1 VALGSR
7 VVAEGRMI
15 QPTRR
20 AFLQKGSLAAA
31 AAPLAGAPALAAA
44 HSDSFADI
52 LRQPDMVQVFAGES
66 AGHAL
71 RLQAHTWTGDNG
83 VRVTI
88 GPSLTQMPVAIASPG
103 GPLARV
109 LLRWNTAAD
118 PALRV
123 LGDAWERS
131 YGDLGWRELVPERA
145 MPWYFLS
152 WDGRVLHGYGV
163 ATGAGALAFWLRDR
177 DGISLWLDVR
187 NGGEGVL
194 LGERTLE
201 AATIITRRG
210 SSNEQPVA
218 AAHAFCRSL
227 CTHPRLLREP
237 VFGSND
243 WYYAYGHNTEAGI
256 LRDAALMRELAPAS
270 GPKPFTIIDD
280 GYHDPERFPDLPGLP
295 AKIRAQGTRSGIWV
309 RPLRAVTGTSAAL
322 LLPASRFGDGS
333 DAPAYDPTIPEA
345 RARALDVVRQAAGW
359 GFELIKHDF
368 TTWELLGQW
377 GFQMGASPT
386 QAGWHFHDRTRTNA
400 EILLD
405 LYRGIREAAGERLV
419 ISCNVV
425 GHLGAGYFE
434 MQRTGDD
441 VSGKVW
447 ERTRRMGVN
456 TLSFRLPQNR
466 AFFTNDADCVAITP
480 AIPWELTRQWLE
492 AVTHSGTLLLVSPDP
507 ASMGTAQK
515 QAVRAAFAVAAA
527 GQADAVPTDWLET
540 RTPAAWSGH
549 AGRSSYRW
557 LQAEGADPFSV

>member
-1 VALGSR
+1 MS
-7 VVAEGRMI
+7 I
-15 QPTRR
+15 T
-20 AFLQKGSLAAA
+20 
-31 AAPLAGAPALAAA
+31 
-44 HSDSFADI
+44 
-52 LRQPDMVQVFAGES
+52 
-66 AGHAL
+66 
-71 RLQAHTWTGDNG
+71 
-83 VRVTI
+83 
-88 GPSLTQMPVAIASPG
+88 IASPG
-103 GPLARV
+103 APLQRV
-109 LLRWNTAAD
+109 LLRWNTPAD
-118 PALRV
+118 STLRL

-131 YGDLGWRELVPERA
+131 YGDLGWRELIPERP

-152 WDGRVLHGYGV
+152 WDGRALHGYGV

-194 LGERTLE
+194 LGERTLA
-201 AATIITRRG
+201 AATVITRRG
-210 SSNEQPVA
+210 RADDQPVT

-227 CTHPRLLREP
+227 CTYPRLLREP

-270 GPKPFTIIDD
+270 GAKPFTIIDD
-280 GYHDPERFPDLPGLP
+280 GYQDPARFPDLPGLP
-295 AKIRAQGTRSGIWV
+295 AKIRAQGVRSGIWV
-309 RPLRAVTGTSAAL
+309 RPLRAARGTPPAL
-322 LLPASRFGDGS
+322 LLPAARFGDGS
-333 DAPAYDPTIPEA
+333 DALAYDPTIPEA
-345 RARALDVVRQAAGW
+345 RARALDVVRQVAAW

-386 QAGWHFHDRTRTNA
+386 LPGWHFHDQTRTNA
-400 EILLD
+400 EILTD
-405 LYRGIREAAGERLV
+405 LYRGIRHAAGERLV

-456 TLSFRLPQNR
+456 TLGFRLPQNR
-466 AFFTNDADCVAITP
+466 AFFTTDADCVAITP
-480 AIPWELTRQWLE
+480 AIPWEMTRQWLE
-492 AVTHSGTLLLVSPDP
+492 AVTQSGTLLLVSPHP
-507 ASMGTAQK
+507 ASMGAAQK
-515 QAVRAAFAVAAA
+515 QAVRAAFAIASA
-527 GQADAVPTDWLET
+527 GQAGAVPVDWLET
-540 RTPAAWSGH
+540 RTPSVWGGQSSH
-549 AGRSSYRW
+549 TSYRW